1 MADTIIK
8 RLINHHLAPVI
19 VLGLVVAVL
28 PLVLPSSYYYR
39 VAALVFIYGL
49 AAIGLNILMG
59 FAGQVSLGHAGFMGL
74 GAYSVALG
82 PKFVGGPVWLW
93 IGTGTVL
100 AAAVAYIVGRPILKL
115 KGHYLAVATLGF
127 GILLFMVFTNENQWT
142 GGPDGM
148 PVERLELFG
157 IRFRTGLDWYWISGA
172 LMVVG
177 AWVATNLVESPTG
190 RAIRAI
196 HDSEVA
202 ARFAGI
208 DVAQMKLFAFVLA
221 AMYGAVAGAAFALLN
236 GHLTPDVSSFLK
248 SVELVTMVVIGGM
261 GSIVGSVIGAAV
273 LIVLPQVLT
282 VFHDYEH
289 AILGLMIMLFMIF
302 LRDGIVPSIVKRL
315 GGQA

>member
-1 MADTIIK
+1 MG
-8 RLINHHLAPVI
+8 RLINHHLAPV
-19 VLGLVVAVL
+19 VGLALLVALL
-28 PLVLPSSYYYR
+28 PLILPSAYYYR
-39 VAALVFIYGL
+39 VAALVFVYGL

-59 FAGQVSLGHAGFMGL
+59 FAGQVSLGHAGFMGI

-82 PKFVGGPVWLW
+82 PKMMGGPVWLW
-93 IGTGTVL
+93 IGIGTVL
-100 AAAVAYIVGRPILKL
+100 SALIAFLVGRPILKL

-127 GILLFMVFTNENQWT
+127 GILLYMVFTNENQLT

-157 IRFRTGLDWYWISGA
+157 FRFRSGFDWYWISGI

-177 AWVATNLVESPTG
+177 AWVATNLIESPTG

-208 DVAQMKLFAFVLA
+208 DVAMMKLLAFVLSG
-221 AMYGAVAGAAFALLN
+221 MYGAIAGSAYALMN
-236 GHLTPDVSSFLK
+236 GHLTPDVASFIK
-248 SVELVTMVVIGGM
+248 SVEIVTMVVIGGM

-273 LIVLPQVLT
+273 LVVLPQALT

-302 LRDGIVPSIVKRL
+302 LREGIVPSLAKRL
-315 GGQA
+315 GGRS